1 MPDKIKKLVRAR
13 MAKTGESY
21 QTAHRHVMAEGPKS
35 TPAQAPNSSVTLED
49 HDLDSLPKRIP

>member
-1 MPDKIKKLVRAR
+1 MPNKIKKLVRAR

-21 QTAHRHVMAEGPKS
+21 QTALRHIMSDAPKS

-49 HDLDSLPKRIP
+49 HASFVPRKSS